1 MDPIVEAPVKGK
13 RLALFGEMLKFY
25 KYPDPGVLEEFTMGV
40 SLVGEVPSTGMLPF
54 KFTSALLT
62 VDALRKQAEFRRAQL
77 FEECKGSGD
86 HEVDVEVWKQ
96 TLEERDKGWLTG
108 PLEVSDIADDVPIS
122 KRFGLRQKYKT
133 RLIDDYSE
141 SSINQ
146 TVLVSESPVLHT
158 VDIACAAVAHWF
170 GCCESLGVSKTLVA
184 RTFDLASAYRQV
196 GLNAEGRSFEYI
208 RVYNPETKQWAI
220 FQDQVLPFG
229 SVRSVHNFLRLA
241 RAVWWLGV
249 VGCKLMIM
257 WSSFFNDYIVL
268 SQPEL
273 ARSSELTASSL
284 FKLLGWIFAEEGRK
298 CLPFGQE
305 CEALGVV
312 FNLVKSGEGVG
323 LVYNTEYTGEEI
335 SAEIHRILEQG
346 QISQIEAQKLRGRMQ
361 FAESQL
367 YGRTGKR
374 CIGALRDFACRRRTK
389 ILDREATFL
398 KLFVSLLKADVPR
411 QAFGEKKELVVIIT
425 DACYEREARHRV
437 WSSRS
442 ACR

>member
-1 MDPIVEAPVKGK
+1 
-13 RLALFGEMLKFY
+13 
-25 KYPDPGVLEEFTMGV
+25 
-40 SLVGEVPSTGMLPF
+40 
-54 KFTSALLT
+54 
-62 VDALRKQAEFRRAQL
+62 
-77 FEECKGSGD
+77 
-86 HEVDVEVWKQ
+86 
-96 TLEERDKGWLTG
+96 
-108 PLEVSDIADDVPIS
+108 
-122 KRFGLRQKYKT
+122 
-133 RLIDDYSE
+133 
-141 SSINQ
+141 
-146 TVLVSESPVLHT
+146 
-158 VDIACAAVAHWF
+158 
-170 GCCESLGVSKTLVA
+170 
-184 RTFDLASAYRQV
+184 
-196 GLNAEGRSFEYI
+196 
-208 RVYNPETKQWAI
+208 
-220 FQDQVLPFG
+220 
-229 SVRSVHNFLRLA
+229 
-241 RAVWWLGV
+241 
-249 VGCKLMIM
+249 MIM

-312 FNLVKSGEGVG
+312 FNLSKSGEGVC
-323 LVYNTEYTGEEI
+323 LVYNTESRVQEI